1 MKKVIRIGNR
11 VKQTYEMGSAA
22 YEFFGGAPP
31 KSSLAKGRSIVRMAS
46 KSVTDYVPAPA
57 PTTYR
62 ARGLSSVRSHNGE
75 GHITSI
81 MWNAT

>member
-22 YEFFGGAPP
+22 YVFFGGAPP
-31 KSSLAKGRSIVRMAS
+31 KSSLARGRRIARMAS
-46 KSVTDYVPAPA
+46 KSGTDYGPAAA
-57 PTTYR
+57 PTTHR
-62 ARGLSSVRSHNGE
+62 ARRLSSVRSHNGE
-75 GHITSI
+75 GHITPI